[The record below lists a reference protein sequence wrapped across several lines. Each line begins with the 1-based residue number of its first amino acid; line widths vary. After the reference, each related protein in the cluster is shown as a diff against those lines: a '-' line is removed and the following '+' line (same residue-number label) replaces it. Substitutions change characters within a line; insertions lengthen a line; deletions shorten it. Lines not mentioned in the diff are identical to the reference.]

1 MTCDNCICH
10 LDPMG
15 ICQLAREKLNKR
27 MKRKILFVDV
37 DDTLIYWF
45 PHYITWLFKK
55 NFESGEEFNTHAIDK
70 MVLPNMY
77 MEFNKT
83 EDFISKREV
92 IKPIYNFVRSCETRG
107 VEIKFVS
114 ACGREAAKYQHLALA
129 NLFRGTDTEYET
141 YIFDTSKEKIEFIN
155 KMATNG
161 MVYAMLLDDKRE
173 TCEAVTCVATD
184 SKDIGVLVHL
194 ASNAL
199 KL

>member
-1 MTCDNCICH
+1 MTCDNCVCY
-10 LDPMG
+10 LDPIG
-15 ICQLAREKLNKR
+15 ICQISRARLNSR
-27 MKRKILFVDV
+27 NKRKILFVDV

-45 PHYITWLFKK
+45 PHYVTWLFKK
-55 NFESGEEFNTHAIDK
+55 NFESGESFDTHAVDK

-77 MEFNKT
+77 MEFNKS
-83 EDFISKREV
+83 EDFVTNREV
-92 IKPIYNFVRSCETRG
+92 IKPIYNFVRSCELRG

-129 NLFRGTDTEYET
+129 NLFNGTGTEYET
-141 YIFDTSKEKIEFIN
+141 YIFDTSEEKIEFIN
-155 KMATNG
+155 KMVTNG
-161 MVYAMLLDDKRE
+161 TVYAMLLDDKRE
-173 TCEAVTCVATD
+173 TCEAVTCTATD